1 MLPGDD
7 LSGFDQFGDEVGL
20 NNQNVGHFAISH
32 LLVYDRGEVKH
43 KRNLV
48 STVAAERLA
57 DLNQCRSKRGVAQH
71 LDLLLGSRR
80 GLKRHKPK
88 RTYRSQHAEKSLHG
102 LRLLMPPNA
111 KLSRRRSAIGLK
123 REVRPN
129 TNPRRR
135 KRFPGES

>member
-43 KRNLV
+43 KLNLV
-48 STVAAERLA
+48 STVAAEHLT

-71 LDLLLGSRR
+71 PDPLLGSRR
-80 GLKRHKPK
+80 GLKRHEPK
-88 RTYRSQHAEKSLHG
+88 GTDRSQNAEKSFHG
-102 LRLLMPPNA
+102 L
-111 KLSRRRSAIGLK
+111 SS
-123 REVRPN
+123 
-129 TNPRRR
+129 PRRR
-135 KRFPGES
+135 TIAYSEEHR